1 MMLVYPSPQR
11 RTSIRHLN
19 LSDAAASNAFLS
31 LCTGHDGPMEQG
43 DDKGIEQTFRRLFL
57 GRSALILED
66 EEEVADLLASALRR
80 AGFEQVEVTGDGLD
94 AVRLAD
100 ERSFDVLI
108 LDRQTPGIDGLGALG
123 RIRDASGQ
131 SMRAPALFLTALGSE
146 RHRVE
151 GLAGGGDDYA
161 VKPLSEIELLA
172 RLAALLRRRAWDSG
186 AGEDGALL
194 CGPLRID
201 PGSMTASLC
210 GTQLDLT
217 AREFAILSLLARN
230 AGLPVT
236 RSMLWS
242 TCWSTYNFVPANF
255 ANTIDVHVSRL
266 RRKLEAAASCIP
278 PHLNPLIVAV
288 RSQGLMLRRLDDAV

>member
-1 MMLVYPSPQR
+1 
-11 RTSIRHLN
+11 
-19 LSDAAASNAFLS
+19 
-31 LCTGHDGPMEQG
+31 MEQG

-80 AGFEQVEVTGDGLD
+80 AGFDRVEVTGDGLE
-94 AVRLAD
+94 AVRLAG
-100 ERSFDVLI
+100 ESCYDVLI

-131 SMRAPALFLTALGSE
+131 STRAPALFLTALGSE

-186 AGEDGALL
+186 AGEDGALV

-210 GTQLDLT
+210 GAQLDLT

-242 TCWSTYNFVPANF
+242 ICWSTYNFVPANF

-278 PHLNPLIVAV
+278 AHLSPLIVAV
-288 RSQGLMLRRLDDAV
+288 RSQGLMLRRLDDAI